1 MATDG
6 VHVFIVNQGDG
17 TVSVIDT
24 LLDKVICPTLFNTPA
39 TPCTSSFP
47 VGTSAS
53 PQPNYAV
60 YDPKLQ
66 RVYVSNTGENTISVI
81 KANGIDLSKGAA
93 GLPSVLANIP
103 VSGTPV
109 SVTALGDG
117 TRAYAALGNCPA
129 GTNHTNLVLPDI
141 NTGNLA
147 SCTGNLVSVIDATA
161 LRETK
166 TIQVGAGAVSI
177 DSAKDGSRVY
187 VISAH
192 DTTTIA
198 DNVDAPGSLQPNRTF
213 ATPSVTVINTTGDA
227 PLTTPVDPSVLSAP
241 SPTFHTPQQDPNC
254 KVAIDPSFNSKVPM
268 PCPLQVPFE
277 VRVFP

>member
-1 MATDG
+1 M
-6 VHVFIVNQGDG
+6 VFSRPSGISE
-17 TVSVIDT
+17 TPFERISSISARASVI
-24 LLDKVICPTLFNTPA
+24 V
-39 TPCTSSFP
+39 FP
-47 VGTSAS
+47 
-53 PQPNYAV
+53 
-60 YDPKLQ
+60 
-66 RVYVSNTGENTISVI
+66 
-81 KANGIDLSKGAA
+81 
-93 GLPSVLANIP
+93 
-103 VSGTPV
+103 SGC
-109 SVTALGDG
+109 L
-117 TRAYAALGNCPA
+117 
-129 GTNHTNLVLPDI
+129 
-141 NTGNLA
+141 
-147 SCTGNLVSVIDATA
+147 SVIDAAA

-213 ATPSVTVINTTGDA
+213 ATPSVTVINTTGDV
-227 PLTTPVDPSVLSAP
+227 PLATPVDPSVVSAP

-254 KVAIDPSFNSKVPM
+254 KVAIDSSFNSKVPM